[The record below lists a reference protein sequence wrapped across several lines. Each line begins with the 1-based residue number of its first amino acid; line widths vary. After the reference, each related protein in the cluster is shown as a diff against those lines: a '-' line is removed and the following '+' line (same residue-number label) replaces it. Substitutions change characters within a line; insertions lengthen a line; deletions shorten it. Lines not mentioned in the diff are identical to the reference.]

1 MLRKTKT
8 FLELK
13 PRSSLQGG
21 GNGLCT
27 SFIELE
33 EEFVGDEDDEVTS
46 QFLQLTLVIRK
57 KMYYPSLAPTI

>member
-21 GNGLCT
+21 GNGLRT
-27 SFIELE
+27 SFIELA

-46 QFLQLTLVIRK
+46 RFPQLTLVIRK